1 MKERSG
7 ILAFPETFLQDLKL
21 RNDITEVVSGYVSL
35 KRRGRNMVGLCPF
48 HGEKT
53 PSFNIYTENGSFYCF
68 GCGVGG
74 DVISFIMKIEN
85 LDYVDAVKFL
95 AQRAGMEL
103 PENSYD
109 DSMSRL
115 RTRVLEANREAARF
129 YFKTL
134 MSPQGRTGLDYFHGR
149 ALSDATIRH
158 FGLGYADGSWGSL
171 CAYLKE
177 KGFKESELVA
187 ANLAVRQR
195 SGNGVYDRFTDR
207 VMFPIIDLRG
217 NVIAFGGRIM
227 SDKKP
232 KYLNTSDTP
241 VFKKS
246 ENLFSLN
253 NAKNSGSRELILCE
267 GYMDVIAVNQAGFH
281 NAVATLGTALTH
293 EQAALMKRYADE
305 VIICYDADEAG
316 QKATARAIP
325 LLRGAGLNIRVLTVP
340 DGKDPDEFIRSR
352 GDDGPNAFRALIEKS
367 GNDVEY
373 RLQKLRADYNLET
386 SEGKVGYLGTCVKL
400 IATISGPVERD
411 LYIGQ
416 LCREFSVDKASFM
429 AQVDSELKRGA
440 REDMR
445 RQNRRLLNDLSG
457 RGDRLDVDRAKKP
470 RSSSAE
476 EALVAF
482 LINNPD
488 SLGYIL
494 GRVTSEQFQ
503 NSLMKRYFVYVS
515 ERIEKNLDPLSGISG
530 DFTEEERSR
539 LFGILHKRSGI
550 AESRRAL
557 DEYIQVITEESRKLS
572 HRQVEEMSAEQL
584 MASLGKLKENK
595 K

>member
-1 MKERSG
+1 M
-7 ILAFPETFLQDLKL
+7 AFPETFLQDLKL

-386 SEGKVGYLGTCVKL
+386 SEGKVGYLGACVKL